1 MLWLWILLAVLIAS
15 GAGYLMYRADVK
27 RAVPHPWA
35 TATLRGIVVL
45 LTLLLLLAPVFTI
58 TKHETQKPIV
68 VFLQDDSRSVA
79 DALAKDSTTYR
90 NNANKLLE
98 QLGDKYKVVTWNLD
112 GSNGQD
118 SLFDYRNQV
127 TDLST
132 ALSKVQEYYGTQNL
146 GAVVLATDGRYNQGV
161 NPLYQQLS
169 LKGPLYTVGIGDT
182 NLQKDVRVG
191 QVYANKTVSVNNS
204 FEIRADLL
212 ATRSK
217 GYNNA
222 VRLTENGN
230 TLATVTMNVNADRFD
245 RSLSFTIKADK
256 PGLHHYVIT
265 APIAEGEA
273 NTANNRRD
281 VFVEVI
287 DEQKHILIAALAPH
301 PDVKAIKEALAGL
314 ENYKI
319 TVRVNNDFPSLLD
332 DYDILVLHQLPGQGY
347 RSNPTVIRANLPAWY
362 IMGGRTDYM
371 ALGSVNNRKPIA
383 ANISNNAGRNV
394 FAAYNS
400 SFNSFTLPQNIR
412 AVVDRLPPLAIPTGK
427 IQLMPGAQALLVDK
441 NSNDVPLWALQPG
454 KTPTAVVTG
463 DGLWRWRMY
472 EYKNFGNS
480 NIIDE
485 CIRQTISFLSA
496 AANDKPFS
504 VSQPKYIWSDQE
516 GISFNAYLRNAN
528 NEPINDPDVKIS
540 IRDSAGKETPYS
552 FERSGNA
559 YQLNIGIRAG
569 GVYNYSAST
578 NYNGKTFTTTGTFVV
593 ESIPL
598 ELMETG
604 ADYDMLYSLA
614 KNNNGTFFPASKI
627 NAVYDSISTNNN
639 IKPVIETN
647 LETVPLIDRKW
658 FFFLILLF
666 AVAEW
671 LLRKYW
677 LAQ

>member
-35 TATLRGIVVL
+35 TATLRGIVVF
-45 LTLLLLLAPVFTI
+45 LTLLLLLTPVFTI

-79 DALAKDSTTYR
+79 DALGKDSTAYR
-90 NNANKLLE
+90 NTAKQLLK
-98 QLGDKYKVVTWNLD
+98 QLEDKYKVVTWNLE

-118 SLFDYRNQV
+118 SLFDYRNQA

-161 NPLYQQLS
+161 NPVYQQLS

-204 FEIRADLL
+204 FEIRADVL

-230 TLATVTMNVNADRFD
+230 TLATATMSVNADRFD

-265 APIAEGEA
+265 APIAEGEV

-371 ALGSVNNRKPIA
+371 ALANVNTKKPIA
-383 ANISNNAGRNV
+383 ASIGSNAGRNV
-394 FAAYNS
+394 FAAYNP

-412 AVVDRLPPLAIPTGK
+412 AVVDRFPPLSVPTGK
-427 IQLMPGAQALLVDK
+427 IQLVPGAQALLVDK
-441 NSNDVPLWALQPG
+441 NSNDVPLWALMPG
-454 KTPTAVVTG
+454 KTPTAVITG

-480 NIIDE
+480 NVIDE
-485 CIRQTISFLSA
+485 SIRQTISFLSTA
-496 AANDKPFS
+496 TNDKPFK

-528 NEPINDPDVKIS
+528 NEPINDPEVKIS

-569 GVYNYSAST
+569 GTYTYNASVS
-578 NYNGKTFTTTGTFVV
+578 YNGKSYSSSGTFVV
-593 ESIPL
+593 ESVPL

-614 KNNNGTFFPASKI
+614 KNNNGAFFPASQI
-627 NAVYDSISTNNN
+627 SSVYDSIAANQD